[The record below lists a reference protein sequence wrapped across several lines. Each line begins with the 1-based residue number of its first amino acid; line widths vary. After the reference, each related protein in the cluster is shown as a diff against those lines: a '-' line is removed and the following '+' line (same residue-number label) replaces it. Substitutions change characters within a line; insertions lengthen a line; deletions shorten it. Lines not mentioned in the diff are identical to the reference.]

1 MLDLKKLV
9 DNTTEIKENLEK
21 RGFDCKPIDQIID
34 LDQKRKSLLQVVEKN
49 RADLKLKSKEIGGIK
64 KEGGDASAIM
74 AEVASLKEKNT
85 SLDEELAVV
94 QNEQFGLLME
104 IPNLVSADTPEGAS
118 EENNLEI
125 QRKGTCLLYTS
136 PSPRD

>member
-1 MLDLKKLV
+1 
-9 DNTTEIKENLEK
+9 
-21 RGFDCKPIDQIID
+21 
-34 LDQKRKSLLQVVEKN
+34 
-49 RADLKLKSKEIGGIK
+49 
-64 KEGGDASAIM
+64 M

-94 QNEQFGLLME
+94 QNEQLGLLME

-125 QRKGTCLLYTS
+125 QRKGTPKVYDFEVKDHVELGENLGGLNFEKAAELTGARFVIYQGQIARLERALINYMIDS
-136 PSPRD
+136 HVDEGYVLSLIHI